1 MYFPSLNQSIDVS
14 TALTLGCLSSTI
26 LKTSSDCRNNC
37 VSSSSGCSEN
47 KCASQKSES
56 DESNTV
62 NCPVSS
68 CARLNL
74 KLTAFSATVA
84 SGLYLYRAFVKN

>member
-1 MYFPSLNQSIDVS
+1 MHLPSPSLNQSIDIS

-26 LKTSSDCRNNC
+26 FKTSLDCRNNC
-37 VSSSSGCSEN
+37 VSNNSGSCTQNDASEN
-47 KCASQKSES
+47 LDKS
-56 DESNTV
+56 

>member
-1 MYFPSLNQSIDVS
+1 MYYPSLNQSIDVS

-26 LKTSSDCRNNC
+26 LKTSLDCRNNC
-37 VSSSSGCSEN
+37 VSSNSECSKNNCASEN
-47 KCASQKSES
+47 S
-56 DESNTV
+56 DQS

-74 KLTAFSATVA
+74 KLTAFSATLA

>member
-1 MYFPSLNQSIDVS
+1 MQLPSLNQSIDVS

-26 LKTSSDCRNNC
+26 LKTSLDCRSNN
-37 VSSSSGCSEN
+37 SGSCTKNDAAEN
-47 KCASQKSES
+47 TDQS
-56 DESNTV
+56 